1 MISDGGYLVEFF
13 EDNLINDFKKDFI
26 FDFKDYGC
34 FDKIEFYGD
43 LKVEEKEIQVDS
55 IDNLLSKFEEDQGVE
70 GKNVKEVGDL
80 NGDEGF
86 IVILKEENEIVDVEG
101 KKRKIE
107 MNEEE
112 RLEDVKVKDIK
123 EIEQKQ
129 NYIFNLE
136 ESEVNNIIFIGEN
149 KIDVKLNN
157 IINIEIKNRV
167 YFVNSNSLSVEFE
180 IMDIELKIVI
190 KQELKQLVLEFF
202 RFDFF
207 RIFFKNRIVCIVE
220 VYQRRSIIFIFFGE
234 GQERGVVEL

>member
-34 FDKIEFYGD
+34 FDNIEFYGD

-86 IVILKEENEIVDVEG
+86 IVILEEENEIVDVEG

-136 ESEVNNIIFIGEN
+136 ESEVNNIIFIGES

-167 YFVNSNSLSVEFE
+167 YFVNSNSLLVEFE
-180 IMDIELKIVI
+180 IMDIIELKIVI
-190 KQELKQLVLEFF
+190 KKELKQLVLEFF

-220 VYQRRSIIFIFFGE
+220 VYQ
-234 GQERGVVEL
+234 

>member
-55 IDNLLSKFEEDQGVE
+55 IDNLLSKIEEDQEVE

-101 KKRKIE
+101 KERKIE
-107 MNEEE
+107 INEEE

-123 EIEQKQ
+123 ERKQ

-157 IINIEIKNRV
+157 IINIEIKKRV
-167 YFVNSNSLSVEFE
+167 YFVNSNSLLVEFE
-180 IMDIELKIVI
+180 IMDIIELRIVI

-220 VYQRRSIIFIFFGE
+220 VYQ
-234 GQERGVVEL
+234 

>member
-13 EDNLINDFKKDFI
+13 EDYLINDFKKDFI

-34 FDKIEFYGD
+34 FDNIEFYGD

-70 GKNVKEVGDL
+70 GKNLKEVGGDL
-80 NGDEGF
+80 NCDEGF

-101 KKRKIE
+101 KERKIE

-123 EIEQKQ
+123 EIKQ

-136 ESEVNNIIFIGEN
+136 EREVNNIIFIGEN
-149 KIDVKLNN
+149 KINVKLNN

-167 YFVNSNSLSVEFE
+167 YFVNSNSLLVEFE
-180 IMDIELKIVI
+180 IMDIIELKIVI

-220 VYQRRSIIFIFFGE
+220 VYQ
-234 GQERGVVEL
+234 

>member
-55 IDNLLSKFEEDQGVE
+55 IDNLLSKIEEDQGVE

-123 EIEQKQ
+123 EIEQ

-167 YFVNSNSLSVEFE
+167 YFVNSNSLLVEFE
-180 IMDIELKIVI
+180 IMDIIELKIVI

-220 VYQRRSIIFIFFGE
+220 VYQ
-234 GQERGVVEL
+234 

>member
-13 EDNLINDFKKDFI
+13 EDNLINDFKEDFI

-34 FDKIEFYGD
+34 FDNIEFYGD

-70 GKNVKEVGDL
+70 GKIVKEVGDL
-80 NGDEGF
+80 NSDEGF

-101 KKRKIE
+101 KERKIE

-123 EIEQKQ
+123 EIKQ

-167 YFVNSNSLSVEFE
+167 YFVNSNSLLVEFE

-220 VYQRRSIIFIFFGE
+220 VYQ
-234 GQERGVVEL
+234 

>member
-55 IDNLLSKFEEDQGVE
+55 IDNLLSKIEEDQGVE
-70 GKNVKEVGDL
+70 GRNVKEVGDL

-167 YFVNSNSLSVEFE
+167 YFVNSNSLLVEFE
-180 IMDIELKIVI
+180 IMDIIELKIVI

-202 RFDFF
+202 RFGVF

-220 VYQRRSIIFIFFGE
+220 VYQ
-234 GQERGVVEL
+234 

>member
-34 FDKIEFYGD
+34 FDNIEFYGD

-55 IDNLLSKFEEDQGVE
+55 IDNLLSKIEEDQEVE

-101 KKRKIE
+101 KERKIE
-107 MNEEE
+107 INEEE

-123 EIEQKQ
+123 ERKQ

-149 KIDVKLNN
+149 KINVKLNN

-167 YFVNSNSLSVEFE
+167 YFVNSNSLLVEFE
-180 IMDIELKIVI
+180 IMDIIELKIVI

-220 VYQRRSIIFIFFGE
+220 VYQ
-234 GQERGVVEL
+234 

>member
-55 IDNLLSKFEEDQGVE
+55 IDNLLSKIEEDQGVE

-101 KKRKIE
+101 KKRKIVSE

-136 ESEVNNIIFIGEN
+136 ESEVNNIIFIGES

-167 YFVNSNSLSVEFE
+167 YFVNSNSLLVEFE

-220 VYQRRSIIFIFFGE
+220 VYQ
-234 GQERGVVEL
+234 

>member
-55 IDNLLSKFEEDQGVE
+55 IDNLLSKIEEDQGVE

-202 RFDFF
+202 SFDFF

-220 VYQRRSIIFIFFGE
+220 VYQ
-234 GQERGVVEL
+234 

>member
-55 IDNLLSKFEEDQGVE
+55 IDNLLSKIEEDQGVE
-70 GKNVKEVGDL
+70 GRNVKEVGDL

-123 EIEQKQ
+123 EIKQ
-129 NYIFNLE
+129 NYILNLE
-136 ESEVNNIIFIGEN
+136 EREVNNIIFIGEN

-167 YFVNSNSLSVEFE
+167 YFVNSNSLLVEFE

-202 RFDFF
+202 SFDFF

-220 VYQRRSIIFIFFGE
+220 VYQ
-234 GQERGVVEL
+234 